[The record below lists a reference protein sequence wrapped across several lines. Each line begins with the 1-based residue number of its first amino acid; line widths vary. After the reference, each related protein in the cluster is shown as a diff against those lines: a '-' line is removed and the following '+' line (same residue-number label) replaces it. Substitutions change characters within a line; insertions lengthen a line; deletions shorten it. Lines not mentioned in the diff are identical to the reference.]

1 MKNDI
6 IRALE
11 KAAGYSFHDAAYA
24 ETALSHTSYSRH
36 IGKGLAGSNERMEYL
51 GDALLKSYVARHLFM
66 EYPEDD
72 EGALSRKS
80 AGAVSGRALA
90 NAARFMGLGLIV
102 MLSPQEEATGGRMR
116 QSILAGCFEALI
128 AAIYLDGGIE
138 AAEIFLT
145 RNLLPHIAGE
155 LSNSDRDAKSALQ
168 EALQGK
174 GHAAPVYRMVSRTG
188 PDHAPRFLVEALDEG
203 EAIGRGSGSSLKE
216 AEQSA
221 ALDALGKPGPDQ
233 SIRED

>member
-1 MKNDI
+1 MKEDI

-51 GDALLKSYVARHLFM
+51 GDALLKSYVARHLFT

-80 AGAVSGRALA
+80 ARAVSGRALA
-90 NAARFMGLGLIV
+90 NAARFMGLGLIM

-128 AAIYLDGGIE
+128 AAIYLDGGID
-138 AAEIFLT
+138 AAEGFLS
-145 RNLLPHIAGE
+145 RNLLPNIKGE

-174 GHAAPVYRMVSRTG
+174 GRPIPVYRTVSRSG
-188 PDHAPRFLVEALDEG
+188 PDHAPCFMVEAMDGSEP
-203 EAIGRGSGSSLKE
+203 IGSGSGASLKE
-216 AEQSA
+216 AEQA
-221 ALDALGKPGPDQ
+221 AAQDALKKAETSSQ
-233 SIRED
+233 

>member
-1 MKNDI
+1 MKEEI

-11 KAAGYSFHDAAYA
+11 KAAGYGFHDAAYA

-72 EGALSRKS
+72 EGVLSRKS
-80 AGAVSGRALA
+80 ARAVSGRALA

-128 AAIYLDGGIE
+128 AAIYLDGGID
-138 AAEIFLT
+138 AAEGFLS
-145 RNLLPHIAGE
+145 RNLLPYIAGE

-174 GHAAPVYRMVSRTG
+174 GRPIPVYRTVSRSG
-188 PDHAPRFLVEALDEG
+188 PDHAPCFLVEAMDG
-203 EAIGRGSGSSLKE
+203 SEAIGMGSGTSLKE
-216 AEQSA
+216 AEQA
-221 ALDALGKPGPDQ
+221 AAQDALKKAEASAQ
-233 SIRED
+233 

>member
-1 MKNDI
+1 MKEDI

-24 ETALSHTSYSRH
+24 EKALSHTSYSRH

-51 GDALLKSYVARHLFM
+51 GDALLKSYVARHLFT

-72 EGALSRKS
+72 EGTLSRKS
-80 AGAVSGRALA
+80 ARAVSGRALA
-90 NAARFMGLGLIV
+90 NAARFMGLGLIM

-128 AAIYLDGGIE
+128 AAIYLDGGID
-138 AAEIFLT
+138 AAEGFLS
-145 RNLLPHIAGE
+145 RNLLPNIKGE

-174 GHAAPVYRMVSRTG
+174 GRPIPVYRTVSRSG
-188 PDHAPRFLVEALDEG
+188 PDHAPCFMVEAMDGSEP
-203 EAIGRGSGSSLKE
+203 IGSGSGASLKE
-216 AEQSA
+216 AEQA
-221 ALDALGKPGPDQ
+221 AAKDALKKVETSSQ
-233 SIRED
+233 

>member
-51 GDALLKSYVARHLFM
+51 GDALLKSYVARHLFT

-80 AGAVSGRALA
+80 ARAVSGRALA
-90 NAARFMGLGLIV
+90 NAARFMGLGLIM

-128 AAIYLDGGIE
+128 AAIYLDGGID
-138 AAEIFLT
+138 AAEGFLS
-145 RNLLPHIAGE
+145 RNLLPNIKGE

-174 GHAAPVYRMVSRTG
+174 GRPIPVYRTVSRSG
-188 PDHAPRFLVEALDEG
+188 PDHAPCFMVEAMDGSEP
-203 EAIGRGSGSSLKE
+203 IGSGSGDSLKE
-216 AEQSA
+216 AEQA
-221 ALDALGKPGPDQ
+221 AARDALKKAETSSQ
-233 SIRED
+233 